1 MIRILIWILSQ
12 PLLWAVA
19 GVIVGPYFFFNG
31 FRWLQRQ
38 RLIADTP
45 RSSIRSAALGMVE
58 LSGKA
63 VGPYT
68 LVAPLSQTDCLYYR
82 VVIESNPR
90 GDLHSNIKELS
101 APFFLDDGTGKVLI
115 FPQGAELHMPPT
127 SDRAEYGKLAA
138 TLAGYSAGTPEFAQE
153 YAVRPG
159 DNIFVM
165 GMLRE
170 NPWCKKDPIKE
181 CTELSRI
188 GPGFVS
194 EAEADLIRREANPY
208 LSFKLPAGATID
220 SEDVF
225 DLHPAVI
232 IMKDRNPLFIS
243 AGSQREVVAKLKFK
257 SLLYIWGGAAAA
269 LWGLWQIIHYVQ
281 ISDLL
286 QGNS

>member
-1 MIRILIWILSQ
+1 M
-12 PLLWAVA
+12 LWAVA
-19 GVIVGPYFFFNG
+19 GIILGPYFFFSG

-45 RSSIRSAALGMVE
+45 RCSIRSAALGMVE

-68 LVAPLSQTDCLYYR
+68 LVAPLSQIDCLYYR

-90 GDLHSNIKELS
+90 GDLHSKIRELS
-101 APFFLDDGTGKVLI
+101 APFFLDDGTGKVLVY
-115 FPQGAELHMPPT
+115 PQGAELHMPPT

-138 TLAGYSAGTPEFAQE
+138 NLAGYSAGGTEFAQE
-153 YAVRPG
+153 YVVRPG
-159 DNIFVM
+159 DNIFVL
-165 GMLRE
+165 GTLRE
-170 NPWCKKDPIKE
+170 NPWCKKDPIQE

-194 EAEADLIRREANPY
+194 EGEADLIRREANPY
-208 LSFKLPAGATID
+208 LSFKLPAGARTD

-232 IMKDRNPLFIS
+232 MMKDQNPLFIS
-243 AGSQREVVAKLKFK
+243 AQSQREVVAKLKVK
-257 SLLYIWGGAAAA
+257 SFVYIWGGAAAA
-269 LWGLWQIIHYVQ
+269 LWGLWQIISY
-281 ISDLL
+281 IETSGLL
-286 QGNS
+286 RGNS